1 MRTNRYTPLAALL
14 AAGVLLGTTV
24 PLTKLALAG
33 WGPGW
38 LTVARFA
45 LAVPPLAW
53 AGRRHLRAAATPA
66 VLGWGIA
73 GYGLVIVVQNVG
85 VARTSVSHAALIVGA
100 TPVLVA
106 LLAVMLRR
114 GTVGP
119 VSWLGF
125 AAALAGV
132 GLVAAQSGTGA
143 SLAGDALVFG
153 SLLLSAAFL
162 LTQPRLLAGRDP
174 VAVTAVQLA
183 AAAVG
188 TVPAALV
195 LDGVPAA
202 PGPRPLCA
210 AVGLA
215 VAGTLVPFTLFAYG
229 QARVA
234 PQLASAFLNLEPL
247 VGAVA
252 GALAFGD
259 PLGIVQLAGSAAI
272 LGGLALS
279 VTGCR
284 VEARIVRRSGWR

>member
-1 MRTNRYTPLAALL
+1 MRHHRHAPLAALL
-14 AAGVLLGTTV
+14 AAGLLWGTTV

-66 VLGWGIA
+66 VAGWGAA
-73 GYGLVIVVQNVG
+73 GYGLVIVAQNAG
-85 VARTSVSHAALIVGA
+85 IARTSVSHAALMVGA

-106 LLAVMLRR
+106 LLTVALRR

-119 VSWLGF
+119 RAWSGF

-132 GLVAAQSGTGA
+132 GLVAAQPAAGA
-143 SLAGDALVFG
+143 SLTGDALVFG

-162 LTQPRLLAGRDP
+162 LTQPGLLAGRDP

-188 TVPAALV
+188 TVPAALL
-195 LDGVPAA
+195 LDGVPVASPGTVPLLAA
-202 PGPRPLCA
+202 G
-210 AVGLA
+210 GLA
-215 VAGTLVPFTLFAYG
+215 VASTLVPYTLFAYG

-234 PQLASAFLNLEPL
+234 PQLA
-247 VGAVA
+247 G
-252 GALAFGD
+252 G
-259 PLGIVQLAGSAAI
+259 AAI
-272 LGGLALS
+272 LGGLALT
-279 VTGCR
+279 VTGGSTGT
-284 VEARIVRRSGWR
+284 RRREPVGQPLGRDSIACSDQLLPSGSRK